1 MTATLAAVAANG
13 DERRLKRDLAL
24 ACRILA
30 ANGQGD
36 SVYGHVTARLPGW
49 DRFWMKPAWLGLEEI
64 TEEHLILV
72 DLDGTVV
79 AGDGQRHSEYP
90 IHAEVMRARADVG
103 AVVHTHP
110 KFSIAFAARGEA
122 LRPISHEA
130 CYFWP
135 PDVPVLEEFTELVRT
150 EAQGRTVARVL
161 GERRGM
167 FLRNHGIVVAGA
179 DAAEAC
185 VGAILL
191 ERAAE
196 IQLLAESGGKS
207 PRHTPADEALRKRE
221 QIYRPGA
228 LRSAFEYYARRLSE
242 TPRS

>member
-1 MTATLAAVAANG
+1 MTAPFTPAGARG
-13 DERRLKRDLAL
+13 DERQLKRDLAL

-64 TEEHLILV
+64 TEAHLILV
-72 DLDGTVV
+72 DLDGNVL
-79 AGDGQRHSEYP
+79 AGEQTRHSEYP

-110 KFSIAFAARGEA
+110 KFSIAFASRGA
-122 LRPISHEA
+122 PLRPISHEA

-150 EAQGRTVARVL
+150 AAQGQVVARML
-161 GERRGM
+161 GVGRGM

-179 DAAEAC
+179 DVAEAC

-196 IQLLAESGGKS
+196 IQLLAGSGGQ
-207 PRHTPADEALRKRE
+207 PARHTPPEEAMRKRE

-228 LRSAFEYYARRLSE
+228 LRSAFEYHARRL
-242 TPRS
+242 PPQ

>member
-1 MTATLAAVAANG
+1 MTAPHLPAGAGGAEG
-13 DERRLKRDLAL
+13 QLRRDLAL

-64 TEEHLILV
+64 QEEHLILV
-72 DLDGTVV
+72 DLDGNVL
-79 AGDGQRHSEYP
+79 AGEQPRHSEYP
-90 IHAEVMRARADVG
+90 IHAEVMRARPDVG

-110 KFSIAFAARGEA
+110 KFSIAFAARGA
-122 LRPISHEA
+122 PLRPVSHEA

-135 PDVPVLEEFTELVRT
+135 PEVPVLEEFTELVRT
-150 EAQGRTVARVL
+150 AAQGQAVARLL
-161 GERRGM
+161 GTGRGM
-167 FLRNHGIVVAGA
+167 FLRNHGIAVAGA
-179 DAAEAC
+179 DVAEAC

-196 IQLLAESGGKS
+196 IQLLAESGGKAV
-207 PRHTPADEALRKRE
+207 RHTPPEEALRKRE

-228 LRSAFEYYARRLSE
+228 LRSAFEYYARRLA
-242 TPRS
+242 P

>member
-1 MTATLAAVAANG
+1 MTATLAAVATDG
-13 DERRLKRDLAL
+13 DEGRLRHDLAL

-36 SVYGHVTARLPGW
+36 SVYGHVTARLAGW
-49 DRFWMKPAWLGLEEI
+49 DRFWMKPAWLGLEEV

-72 DLDGTVV
+72 DLDGNVL
-79 AGDGQRHSEYP
+79 AGDQPRHSEFP
-90 IHAEVMRARADVG
+90 IHAEVMRQRADVTV
-103 AVVHTHP
+103 VVHTHP
-110 KFSIAFAARGEA
+110 KFSIAFASRGEP
-122 LRPISHEA
+122 LRPVSHEA

-135 PDVPVLEEFTELVRT
+135 PDVPVVEEFTELVRT
-150 EAQGRTVARVL
+150 AAQGQVVARTL
-161 GERRGM
+161 GAGRGV

-179 DAAEAC
+179 DVAEAC

-207 PRHTPADEALRKRE
+207 PRHTPAEEALRKRE

-228 LRSAFEYYARRLSE
+228 LRSAFEYYARRLPE
-242 TPRS
+242 ADRS

>member
-1 MTATLAAVAANG
+1 MTAPRVPAGAGGEEGQL
-13 DERRLKRDLAL
+13 RRDLAL

-36 SVYGHVTARLPGW
+36 NVYGHVTARLPGW

-64 TEEHLILV
+64 QEKHLLLV
-72 DLDGTVV
+72 DLDGTVLE
-79 AGDGQRHSEYP
+79 GDLQRHSEWP
-90 IHAEVMRARADVG
+90 IHAEIMRARPDVN

-110 KFSIAFAARGEA
+110 KFGIALAARGSP
-122 LRPISHEA
+122 LRPVSHEA

-150 EAQGRTVARVL
+150 AEQGRAVARTL
-161 GERRGM
+161 GEGRGL
-167 FLRNHGIVVAGA
+167 FLRNHGIVVAGS

-185 VGAILL
+185 VGAVLL

-196 IQLLAESGGKS
+196 IQLLAEGGGRTAK
-207 PRHTPADEALRKRE
+207 HTPAEEALRKRE
-221 QIYRPGA
+221 QIYRPGS
-228 LRSAFEYYARRLSE
+228 LRSVFEYYARRLDA
-242 TPRS
+242 